1 MGGAWAQA
9 KPSSGDGSVGNPYKI
24 SSAAELAW
32 FRNQVNSGNNS
43 ISAELTENIDLAEFC
58 HAKDGTK
65 YTEELSWTPIGNSN
79 YQYLGT
85 FDGKG
90 KTISNLYINATSD
103 NTGFFYYA
111 NYGSIKNIIFDNAK
125 VKNTALRSGILVG
138 DAGSCAIE
146 NIKTLANCSVD
157 GNMSTG
163 GIAGYA
169 SGDISNCE
177 NRAAVKGTR
186 SLGGVVGS
194 YVGAGSIT
202 SCANYGTV
210 TGSESIVGGMVGSF
224 DFGTIQNSA
233 NYGDIT
239 GADMVGNLIG
249 TARKCNLNN
258 VLGTG
263 YVTAT
268 SDTDCAGLLVGEI
281 SKGYSIT
288 ASGILAYNSSA
299 KLTINGTEQTDDAVK
314 AIGYGSMT
322 SVEKIMAFS
331 AEQLKSGLVAFL
343 LHENASESAKWGQK
357 LNTDNY
363 PLLGSTNKVYS
374 DSPVKMKCSGE
385 LEDTGTFTNT
395 KPAQEGTFSINH
407 GDSPIHHKSEAA
419 TCTVDGKMEYWECN
433 LCHKPF
439 SDELMTQEV
448 SNLVVSATGHEYDE
462 NDKCTKCQQ
471 EIPFLTNGD
480 NNITIGKVFGEKKE
494 ISGYNLYKYT
504 APEDG
509 TLAVTAN
516 SNGKDTYGTLWES
529 RTAASYLTCSDG
541 GNGSDFKI
549 TNDVTKGST
558 YYIGARQ
565 YYGDAIEGEVKLNVK
580 LTVWK
585 LPAGMTGKGTDAEP
599 FVLKTAEHLAWFR
612 DYVNDDHLSA
622 CAKIADNVE
631 VIDLKDFCHAAD
643 ASQNLNKLSWEP
655 IGNSNKQ
662 YRGTFDGNNK
672 TITNLYINESQDN
685 MGFFGSTD
693 QSTIKNL
700 TFVNANVVNTSF
712 STGILVGNA
721 GYGSTLQ
728 NIKISNTCQIKG
740 GNCTGGI
747 AGNLDGNAYN
757 CVNCAT
763 VQGIGIVG
771 GLFGNY
777 VRTDNSITACANYG
791 NVTASDGTAG
801 GLVGSFQSGTIQDC
815 ANYGDVKGAI
825 QVAGMA
831 GDVEEGKIQNV
842 FNYGN
847 VSATMSTQDIGMAF
861 GNSYKGATTEGMVAY
876 YSGAKLIANGQEQT
890 AKAFGTGDLSEDNA
904 TGFTEAQLKSGVVA
918 YLLQQNA
925 SSKAKWG
932 QNLANDGDIYPVIG
946 SEHQVYATEDLLVN
960 CKTYEVVRGSF
971 TNNPTSSAIN
981 YQHGQTINHHVATN
995 ATCTEAATKEYWQ
1008 CQDCLRTYSDSQ
1020 LTEELTDVTIA
1031 EKPALGHKNDED
1043 GYCNQC
1049 QHYVAVKPS
1058 QESGVYLISKPCHLA
1073 WFRDYV
1079 NGTIVDDGEAAG
1091 TTHPSASAKLTAD
1104 IDLKNYCHAAEDG
1117 KELLSW
1123 LPIGNDNNRWKGN
1136 MDGQGHTISNL
1147 YIKTAQNHVGLF
1159 GYTDGATI
1167 QDLIFGNAKVENVS
1181 TTNEKTYKTGIL
1193 AGYACASTNS
1203 PAHIKGIKTTNN
1215 CTVIGQED
1223 TGGIVGIAKINLE
1236 NCENRSSVK
1245 GTGSVGGI
1253 AGDSFERNIKR
1264 CTNYGTVENGRNQY
1278 IGGIIGYAYGT
1289 CIEDCANYGK
1299 ITSTGW
1305 HAGGIAG
1312 STLKNSSIQNV
1323 FSYGDVTNTNG
1334 SSGIIIGYV
1343 GGTLT
1348 AKGIVAYNK
1357 EALLNNSSEN
1367 IKIVGTG
1374 SLTFED
1380 GKEEANVVK
1389 AFTKQQIKSGEVALA
1404 LNDNKTSGDLA
1415 WYQKLGENGD
1425 AYPVLKSTGDNTVYL
1440 LPLHPGIKLGYLVNG
1455 C

>member
-1 MGGAWAQA
+1 MNNKKQRNRLFTMLLLVMAILMPYGGAWAQTQ
-9 KPSSGDGSVGNPYKI
+9 PSKGDGKVGNPYIITK
-24 SSAAELAW
+24 AEELAW
-32 FRNQVNSGNNS
+32 FRDQVN
-43 ISAELTENIDLAEFC
+43 
-58 HAKDGTK
+58 
-65 YTEELSWTPIGNSN
+65 
-79 YQYLGT
+79 
-85 FDGKG
+85 
-90 KTISNLYINATSD
+90 
-103 NTGFFYYA
+103 
-111 NYGSIKNIIFDNAK
+111 
-125 VKNTALRSGILVG
+125 
-138 DAGSCAIE
+138 
-146 NIKTLANCSVD
+146 
-157 GNMSTG
+157 
-163 GIAGYA
+163 
-169 SGDISNCE
+169 
-177 NRAAVKGTR
+177 
-186 SLGGVVGS
+186 
-194 YVGAGSIT
+194 
-202 SCANYGTV
+202 
-210 TGSESIVGGMVGSF
+210 
-224 DFGTIQNSA
+224 
-233 NYGDIT
+233 
-239 GADMVGNLIG
+239 
-249 TARKCNLNN
+249 
-258 VLGTG
+258 
-263 YVTAT
+263 
-268 SDTDCAGLLVGEI
+268 
-281 SKGYSIT
+281 
-288 ASGILAYNSSA
+288 
-299 KLTINGTEQTDDAVK
+299 
-314 AIGYGSMT
+314 
-322 SVEKIMAFS
+322 
-331 AEQLKSGLVAFL
+331 
-343 LHENASESAKWGQK
+343 
-357 LNTDNY
+357 
-363 PLLGSTNKVYS
+363 
-374 DSPVKMKCSGE
+374 
-385 LEDTGTFTNT
+385 
-395 KPAQEGTFSINH
+395 
-407 GDSPIHHKSEAA
+407 
-419 TCTVDGKMEYWECN
+419 
-433 LCHKPF
+433 
-439 SDELMTQEV
+439 
-448 SNLVVSATGHEYDE
+448 
-462 NDKCTKCQQ
+462 
-471 EIPFLTNGD
+471 
-480 NNITIGKVFGEKKE
+480 
-494 ISGYNLYKYT
+494 
-504 APEDG
+504 
-509 TLAVTAN
+509 
-516 SNGKDTYGTLWES
+516 
-529 RTAASYLTCSDG
+529 G
-541 GNGSDFKI
+541 GNKKI
-549 TNDVTKGST
+549 
-558 YYIGARQ
+558 
-565 YYGDAIEGEVKLNVK
+565 
-580 LTVWK
+580 
-585 LPAGMTGKGTDAEP
+585 
-599 FVLKTAEHLAWFR
+599 
-612 DYVNDDHLSA
+612 

-631 VIDLKDFCHAAD
+631 VIDLKNFCHAAD
-643 ASQNLNKLSWEP
+643 ASKKIDEQSWVP
-655 IGNSNKQ
+655 IGNSNKPYQ
-662 YRGTFDGNNK
+662 GTFDGNGK
-672 TITNLYINESQDN
+672 TITNLYINAEQKY
-685 MGFFGSTD
+685 MGLFGYTYEG
-693 QSTIKNL
+693 TIKNL
-700 TFVNANVVNTSF
+700 TFEYANVTNTNSYA
-712 STGILVGNA
+712 GVLVGNA
-721 GYGSTLQ
+721 LWRSTLQ

-740 GNCTGGI
+740 GNYTGGI
-747 AGNLDGNAYN
+747 AGSLDGNASN
-757 CVNCAT
+757 CVNYAT
-763 VQGIGIVG
+763 VQGKEDVG
-771 GLFGNY
+771 GLFGY
-777 VRTDNSITACANYG
+777 YSRTGNSMTACANYG
-791 NVTASDGTAG
+791 NVTATSNTVG
-801 GLVGSFQSGTIQDC
+801 GLVGYYSSGTIQDC
-815 ANYGDVKGAI
+815 ANYGNIEGTNNVG
-825 QVAGMA
+825 GMA
-831 GDVEEGKIQNV
+831 GYVSKGKMQNV
-842 FNYGN
+842 FCYGN
-847 VSATMSTQDIGMAF
+847 VSATNNTKRGGMVC
-861 GNSYKGATTEGMVAY
+861 GYSSKGVTEGMVAY
-876 YSGAKLIANGQEQT
+876 YSGAKLTVNSQEQT
-890 AKAFGTGDLSEDNA
+890 VKAFGSDNLSEDNA
-904 TGFTEAQLKSGVVA
+904 TGFTETQLKSGVVA

-925 SSKAKWG
+925 SSEAKWG
-932 QNLANDGDIYPVIG
+932 QNLANDGDSYPVIG
-946 SEHQVYATEDLLVN
+946 SEHTVYSDNSLVN
-960 CKTYEVVRGSF
+960 CMTYEIISGSF
-971 TNNPTSSAIN
+971 TNNTTSSAIK

-1425 AYPVLKSTGDNTVYL
+1425 AYPVLKSTGDNTVYHGKECDKITDVYTNDNSIFGEDGAVPHVFEMAGHPDANGL
-1440 LPLHPGIKLGYLVNG
+1440 YGDVCINCNANNENIKYIKDFCGILGNNLKLTYADGKYTAKAVTLTDGEAYNSPVDIEVADFKYIRTFNAYKWQSLYVPFRMSLEQLTSNGLNVATPVDIEVVNETITRLNVQKLKSGSSKANYPSLIMCESDGEKTIELADVTLSASKEKFIDCMSMTRNYVFNGVYQANKNLASNSEDAINYIIKDGGLVLRTDDDVPAPQSWYMNVTIRENPFGGADEPLSSDAKTMPIYVIGEGYATGIENINIEKEHTQHGIYDLQGRKLNQEPESGIYIKDGKKYVK
-1455 C
+1455 